1 MSKYR
6 KWVLALGIMTVTPGL
21 TMAGSPSFP
30 FFKSK
35 KARSA
40 KEQSPA
46 TYSNQKTADEVA
58 AALRNANLSGFD
70 IAIEHANGTATLT
83 GSIADKSLKG
93 KATQIISRVP
103 GVQRVDNR
111 LKVVSQ
117 GQQFAGT
124 SQSVQPV
131 NGKTVFTQA
140 SAKEGPKS
148 NQAKAQEIANT
159 ITRAGLSRYDVEV
172 RYQNGMATLS
182 GTVGDASQQAWAA
195 QLAAKVPGVTSV
207 NNQLTVAGQTV
218 ASAGQP
224 NAFGNAPTAGY
235 GQPSP
240 IARATYQT
248 NPNQPPMPPQSG
260 AAFQPASN
268 NFGHPVSGASQ
279 AAYNMPHFPNHAWPA
294 QASYPNY
301 SQVSYPQEYSASAW
315 PYIGPFY
322 PYPQVPLGW
331 RKVALEWDDG
341 SWKLN
346 FRPRTDR
353 WWWFL
358 NPQNW

>member
-6 KWVLALGIMTVTPGL
+6 KWVLALGIMAVTPGL
-21 TMAGSPSFP
+21 TMAGSPSFA

-35 KARSA
+35 KARSV
-40 KEQSPA
+40 KEQSSA

-70 IAIEHANGTATLT
+70 IAIELANGTATLT
-83 GSIADKSLKG
+83 GSIDEKSLKE

-103 GVQRVDNR
+103 GVQRVDNQ

-124 SQSVQPV
+124 SQLVQPA
-131 NGKTVFTQA
+131 NGKTVFSQDW
-140 SAKEGPKS
+140 AKEGPKS

-159 ITRAGLSRYDVEV
+159 ITRAGLSGYDVEV
-172 RYQNGMATLS
+172 RYQNGIATLS
-182 GTVGDASQQAWAA
+182 GTVGDTSQQVHAA

-218 ASAGQP
+218 ASA
-224 NAFGNAPTAGY
+224 

-268 NFGHPVSGASQ
+268 SFGHPVSGASQ
-279 AAYNMPHFPNHAWPA
+279 AVYNMPHFPKHAWPA

-301 SQVSYPQEYSASAW
+301 SQVSYPKEYSASAW

-358 NPQNW
+358 HPQNW